1 MTFENRGIAMNIYD
15 LILKRRSI
23 RQFKQDLLSR
33 ELLDKLV
40 NAGRLAPSAANK
52 QPLEFVVVD
61 DKEVVKRI
69 FPYLKWAAYIQPA
82 GNPEPGREPA
92 AYIVVLVNEEIRT
105 SSFEW
110 DSGAAIENM
119 TLAALEEG
127 VGSCWLI
134 SIDKKQIAEILG
146 VPSGFLIDSV
156 LALGYPDESPAVE
169 EMTNSIKYW
178 KDDEGRL
185 HVPKRPLYSVL
196 HHNKF

>member
-1 MTFENRGIAMNIYD
+1 MNIYD

-23 RQFKQDLLSR
+23 RQFKQNLLSR

-40 NAGRLAPSAANK
+40 NTGRLAPSAANK

-61 DKEVVKRI
+61 DREVVKRI
-69 FPYLKWAAYIQPA
+69 FPCLKWAAYIQPA
-82 GNPEPGREPA
+82 GNPKPGREPA

-146 VPSGFLIDSV
+146 VPSGYLIDSV

-169 EMTNSIKYW
+169 EMTDSIKYW

-185 HVPKRPLYSVL
+185 HVPKRPLDSVL